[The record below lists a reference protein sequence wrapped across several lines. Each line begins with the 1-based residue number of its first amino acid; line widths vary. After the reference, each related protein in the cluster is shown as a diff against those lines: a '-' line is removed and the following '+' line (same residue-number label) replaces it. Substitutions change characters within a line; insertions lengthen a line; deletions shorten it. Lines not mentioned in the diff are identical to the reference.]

1 MRGYG
6 QFCPVAKAC
15 EVVAERWTP
24 LVLRE
29 LFCGSSRFN
38 DLHRGV
44 PLMSRSLLT
53 RRLRELEDA
62 GVIERRPGR
71 QGSSEYRLTAAGEEL
86 RPVVEQ
92 LGTWGQRWAPPGPAP
107 DDLDAS
113 LLMWDLHRRLEVGRL
128 PARRVVVLFEF
139 RNVPR
144 GQAARRLWWLVADRG
159 DVDLCIKD
167 PGFTV
172 DLEVHADLAG
182 FTRVWM
188 GRLSFAEALRVGL
201 VRLEGPRDLARSF
214 PGWLGLSVFAS
225 VPVPGPAAAPAPAA
239 GPSYV
244 TK

>member
-29 LFCGSSRFN
+29 LMCGSHRFN

-62 GVIERRPGR
+62 GVVQRRPAG
-71 QGSSEYRLTAAGEEL
+71 QGAWEYSLTPAGDEL

-92 LGTWGQRWAPPGPAP
+92 LGAWGQRWAPRPLQQT
-107 DDLDAS
+107 DLDAS
-113 LLMWDLHRRLEVGRL
+113 LLMWDLRRRLHLDRL
-128 PARRVVVLFEF
+128 PGQRVVVQFEF

-144 GQAARRLWWLVADRG
+144 GQAARRIWWLVAERG
-159 DVDLCIKD
+159 DVDLCLKD
-167 PGFTV
+167 PGFPVDLTV
-172 DLEVHADLAG
+172 DADLTA

-188 GRLSFAEALRVGL
+188 GHLGLPDAVRGGQIRIDGPRAL
-201 VRLEGPRDLARSF
+201 VRGF
-214 PGWLGLSVFAS
+214 PAWLGLSVFAAVS
-225 VPVPGPAAAPAPAA
+225 VPSERAATPRPEAHAFRAP
-239 GPSYV
+239 
-244 TK
+244 

>member
-29 LFCGSSRFN
+29 LIVGSRRFN

-62 GVIERRPGR
+62 GVVERR
-71 QGSSEYRLTAAGEEL
+71 QGEQGGWEYRLTPAGEEL

-92 LGTWGQRWAPPGPAP
+92 LGEWGQRWARRDLGPE
-107 DDLDAS
+107 DLDAS
-113 LLMWDLHRRLEVGRL
+113 LLMWDLRRRVEREQL
-128 PARRVVVLFEF
+128 PDRRVVVRFEF

-144 GQAARRLWWLVADRG
+144 GHAAKRVWWLVAERE
-159 DVDLCIKD
+159 DVDVCMKD
-167 PGFTV
+167 PGFPV
-172 DLEVHADLAG
+172 DLVMDADLGA

-188 GRLSFAEALRVGL
+188 GRLSFSDATRGGL
-201 VRLEGPRDLARSF
+201 VRLDGPRGLVRSF
-214 PGWLGLSVFAS
+214 PSWLGLSLFA
-225 VPVPGPAAAPAPAA
+225 GIPAAVR
-239 GPSYV
+239 G
-244 TK
+244 